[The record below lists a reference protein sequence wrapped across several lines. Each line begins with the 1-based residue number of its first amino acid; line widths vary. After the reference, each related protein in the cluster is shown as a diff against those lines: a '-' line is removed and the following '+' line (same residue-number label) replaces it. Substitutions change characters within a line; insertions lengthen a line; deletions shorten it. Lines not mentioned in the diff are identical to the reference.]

1 MQEEKDSV
9 SLDTSISTSSD
20 ISEFKEQCVEG
31 IPDQIKVPSIEIEI
45 LQKGKK
51 NFAKSFNKLLRVDK
65 EAFGDVDQ
73 SFILKQFWNSRENIL
88 IVAKKT
94 DHKGFLGYASIAEE
108 RKKGAYL
115 H

>member
-45 LQKGKK
+45 L
-51 NFAKSFNKLLRVDK
+51 
-65 EAFGDVDQ
+65 
-73 SFILKQFWNSRENIL
+73 
-88 IVAKKT
+88 
-94 DHKGFLGYASIAEE
+94 
-108 RKKGAYL
+108 
-115 H
+115 